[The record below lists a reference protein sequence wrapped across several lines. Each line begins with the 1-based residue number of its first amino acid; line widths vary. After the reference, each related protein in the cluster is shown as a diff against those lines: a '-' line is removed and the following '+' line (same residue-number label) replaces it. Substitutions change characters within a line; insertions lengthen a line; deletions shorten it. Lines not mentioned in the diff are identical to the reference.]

1 MGMVWDNRDA
11 LNRASLQPATGAPSG
26 FGENLA
32 AAWDTFRNEN
42 LSISGEV
49 NRADR
54 YGAQA
59 EQAEA
64 LGETLVNPVIGPD
77 FAIENISLFGHTPD
91 YSGYDRQVDALNQKY
106 PRAGF
111 KTSDQI
117 HQDIAQEA
125 AGLRKRQAEVEGR
138 ATGMGKLGEFVGSA
152 GAVLTDPVVLLSLP
166 FGAAASSG
174 ILRTALVEAGV
185 GAASEAAIQPEVYQF
200 KQSIGSPYTLSDA
213 AMNVLLAG
221 VGSGVG
227 AAVIKGAGKALSAVP
242 TKAREVLEAYR
253 AARPERPTARQK
265 AAEDYLERYAD
276 MAESAPIERYSEA
289 HVRTLDDA
297 VQAASAGRLYEREPV
312 PVPRETLADYEATVA
327 SNREAMEAAAEDIG
341 LDISPMRQ
349 YIDEAAKT
357 QPAGTRFTTAR
368 GSTYQVLSDGTTVR
382 DKAAR
387 SDVGHEGQSGIQPQS
402 QRTVYVSEADVQM
415 LAEFQAIGHS
425 GKPSLAMRGNH
436 IGLRY
441 VDGPQAGKWSKESI
455 VRFKTEP
462 EVGLIPV
469 ELWKDGTRVHF
480 GNPITKVERQS
491 EASPAS
497 PYHDDEVLTG
507 TGSIPARAEQA
518 RIEVE
523 RFNAEGEASAEL
535 DPLASEVERILERN
549 PALSIPVEEVLDE
562 TGERVTRAVTA
573 EQMLAD
579 ATRAQQIA
587 KEITTCL

>member
-1 MGMVWDNRDA
+1 MGMVWDSRDA
-11 LNRASLQPATGAPSG
+11 LNRANLQPATGTPTG

-59 EQAEA
+59 EQAKA
-64 LGETLVNPVIGPD
+64 LGESLVNPVIGPD

-91 YSGYDRQVDALNQKY
+91 YSEYDKQIDALNQKY

-117 HQDIAQEA
+117 HQDITQEA
-125 AGLRKRQAEVEGR
+125 AGLRARQANVEGR
-138 ATGMGKLGEFVGSA
+138 ATGMGEVGAFVGTA

-185 GAASEAAIQPEVYQF
+185 GAASEAVIQPEVYQF
-200 KQSIGSPYTLSDA
+200 KQSIESPYTLSDA
-213 AMNVLLAG
+213 ALNVLMAG

-227 AAVIKGAGKALSAVP
+227 AAVIKGAGKALAHVP
-242 TKAREVLEAYR
+242 TKAREVLDAYR
-253 AARPERPTARQK
+253 AARPEKPTARQK

-276 MAESAPIERYSEA
+276 MAESAPIERFSDA

-297 VQAASAGRLYEREPV
+297 VHAASAGRLYEHEPI
-312 PVPRETLADYEATVA
+312 PVSRETLADYEATVA
-327 SNREAMEAAAEDIG
+327 YNRDAMEAAAQDIG

-349 YIDEAAKT
+349 LIDDEARAIAERVAAQEAK
-357 QPAGTRFTTAR
+357 
-368 GSTYQVLSDGTTVR
+368 D
-382 DKAAR
+382 AAR
-387 SDVGHEGQSGIQPQS
+387 PVLAPKQTAGISPENDDILAAIAKAGGLN
-402 QRTVYVSEADVQM
+402 RAEAIAQGIDP
-415 LAEFQAIGHS
+415 AHA
-425 GKPSLAMRGNH
+425 
-436 IGLRY
+436 GLR
-441 VDGPQAGKWSKESI
+441 GAGIKRVFTKEGRTFDEMAELLHQHGYPVQDDHGRYTANAVLDALDRALAGEKVMTAQGMESSAARYYANQI
-455 VRFKTEP
+455 EP
-462 EVGLIPV
+462 GDFYQE
-469 ELWKDGTRVHF
+469 
-480 GNPITKVERQS
+480 
-491 EASPAS
+491 
-497 PYHDDEVLTG
+497 DEVLTG
-507 TGSIPARAEQA
+507 TGSISARAEQA
-518 RIEVE
+518 RVEVE
-523 RFNAEGEASAEL
+523 RFNAEGVASAEL

-549 PALSIPVEEVLDE
+549 PALAIPVEEVLNE
-562 TGERVTRAVTA
+562 TGERVTRSMTA
-573 EQMLAD
+573 EQMLQD